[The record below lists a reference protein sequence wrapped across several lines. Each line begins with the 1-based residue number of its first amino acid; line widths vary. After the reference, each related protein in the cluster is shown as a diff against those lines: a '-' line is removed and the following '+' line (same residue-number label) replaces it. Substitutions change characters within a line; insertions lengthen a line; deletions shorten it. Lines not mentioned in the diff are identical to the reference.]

1 MKYDINLKNIKQS
14 TANLGEY
21 LKEFDIP
28 HNKILEG
35 FSRSL
40 FYKNWNTLQGVSTKP
55 QIIKHLDVEKRYL
68 FEIEAT
74 INREKILSI
83 LKESFSFTKAQLD
96 LITLLQDGNYFHIAL
111 DLRKSDT
118 NILTAMFVFAER
130 LKPYDVTRFDYCR
143 ITCEKE
149 SFMQMYK

>member
-14 TANLGEY
+14 AVNLGEY
-21 LKEFDIP
+21 LKEFNIP

-55 QIIKHLDVEKRYL
+55 QIIEHLDVEKRYL
-68 FEIEAT
+68 FEIEANIT
-74 INREKILSI
+74 REKLSTI
-83 LKESFSFTKAQLD
+83 LKEAFAFSKAQLE

-130 LKPYDVTRFDYCR
+130 LKPYDVKKFDYCR
-143 ITCEKE
+143 IVCEKE
-149 SFMQMYK
+149 SFMQMYR